1 MNDLNERRAESK
13 RQMTYLGI
21 SMLIVS
27 AIVVAVFIFI
37 DLFKGV
43 GVSLALGEGQLFSY
57 KVITGVILG
66 SAVMLANHI
75 ALTVSVDRAVDNFI
89 KLRGQQVMTEEEA
102 EEFANK
108 HGTAIQNKV
117 RLSYI
122 IRLVSM
128 VAALVLAI
136 LTKQFDLISTVV
148 PLFMLRPLLF
158 VDELIQKRRNKT

>member
-1 MNDLNERRAESK
+1 MNEMNERRAESK

-21 SMLIVS
+21 SMLI
-27 AIVVAVFIFI
+27 ICCLIVAVFIII
-37 DLFKGV
+37 DLAKGV
-43 GVSLALGEGQLFSY
+43 GVSLAVGEGQLFSY
-57 KVITGVILG
+57 KVITGAVLG
-66 SAVMLANHI
+66 SVVMLANHI
-75 ALTVSVDRAVDNFI
+75 GLTVSVDRAVDNFL

-122 IRLVSM
+122 IRLASM

-158 VDELIQKRRNKT
+158 VDELIQKRRKKS